1 MRQMRHYLGV
11 FEKVSKN
18 PLIILKIGYNKL
30 NMDEKPLYELIIG
43 GDYLSQ
49 PKHKQKMIPIDFLAH
64 FRNVNANDL
73 NEIVDFANSHSF
85 SGYIVPDMEK
95 SLEEKF
101 ADIQSRYSRIIGSI
115 LLDGS
120 IGYDDILLINHDL
133 ENTSPGISLRETI
146 NDLPEIEE
154 DFSVYVMESSGN
166 EKAVVEVTPVGSFD
180 SGKYDKKTT
189 CMKVSIRKPANSQ
202 TQWSCRQIK
211 DGVTK
216 VSKIFPD
223 EKWMINRKYL
233 GSVVLTD
240 IEMEL
245 DSIGRP
251 ISIEMKFRLGKTT
264 FKKDELAATWS
275 PITGE
280 SFIAK
285 RIWDYLNSKY
295 EGDKFKLC
303 KICSDLHTGNSE
315 DHCRKAECKKD
326 WDARRKK
333 PMKVKIRDKLK

>member
-1 MRQMRHYLGV
+1 MRHYLGV
-11 FEKVSKN
+11 SEKVSKN
-18 PLIILKIGYNKL
+18 PLIVLKIGYNKH
-30 NMDEKPLYELIIG
+30 NMGKKPLFELIIG
-43 GDYLSQ
+43 GDYLAQ
-49 PKHKQKMIPIDFLAH
+49 PKHKQKIIPVDFLSI

-85 SGYIVPDMEK
+85 SGYIIPDMAK

-101 ADIQSRYSRIIGSI
+101 ADIQSRYSCIIDRI

-133 ENTSPGISLRETI
+133 ENTSPEISLREKI

-154 DFSVYVMESSGN
+154 DFSVYVMESSGD
-166 EKAVVEVTPVGSFD
+166 EKAVVEVAPIGSFD
-180 SGKYDKKTT
+180 VGKYDKKAT
-189 CMKVSIRKPANSQ
+189 CMKVNIRKPANSK

-216 VSKIFPD
+216 ISEIFPD
-223 EKWMINRKYL
+223 EKWMVNRKYL

-245 DSIGRP
+245 DNIGRP

-264 FKKDELAATWS
+264 FKKEELAATWS
-275 PITGE
+275 PTTGE

-303 KICSDLHTGNSE
+303 KICGDLHSGNSE
-315 DHCRKAECKKD
+315 DHCREVECKKD
-326 WDARRKK
+326 WDAIRKK
-333 PMKVKIRDKLK
+333 PMKRKIRDKLK